1 MSDEKQPLLSF
12 EINSGKGLINDF
24 GSPPNKKSVMKFVDK
39 QKENFYEYQA
49 KKAAAAADKELEDA
63 GMFIYTGEKE
73 DGSKGERLRQKV
85 GIEGLVGDR
94 EKLAE
99 KVNQAHIATTVT
111 AVASGII
118 TTLAATGIGMPVA
131 ALLAGALLIANKMF
145 DIVKSNLLLRLLMQ
159 DAIFIIMDCYLLFS
173 LIEKSYDII
182 VLYDDPF
189 NDCTNTN
196 IKSKMTVKPIS
207 QDEIT
212 QLISKVN
219 KTIQPSSSTSSSS
232 SSSTSSSS
240 SSSTSSSSNNSGEDA
255 MRVRKYQINKI
266 MQAQLRYQIEKL
278 INVLLH
284 LMETKTLDMISQD
297 PSLKDNAFGKLLKI
311 ESEKRQKEKGI
322 KGYFSLSKI
331 ERNYDRK
338 FGGSYYITE
347 INNILT
353 IINSYIVLLKSN
365 LDTLLKKFEILTPEI
380 YRIIWLAILCT
391 VEYNSYIK
399 PNTADVLELAKK
411 DANEVGVN
419 ALVKSMALVE
429 NVEAG
434 EAEAEASA
442 GGSGR
447 SYLRPRIK
455 RKTERRQKKRK
466 QRTKG
471 RGRRRRQNKKSKRR
485 TK

>member
-1 MSDEKQPLLSF
+1 
-12 EINSGKGLINDF
+12 
-24 GSPPNKKSVMKFVDK
+24 MKFVDK
-39 QKENFYEYQA
+39 QKENFNAYQEQ
-49 KKAAAAADKELEDA
+49 KAAASADKELEDA
-63 GMFIYTGEKE
+63 GMFIYTGET
-73 DGSKGERLRQKV
+73 DGSKGQIVRQKV

-99 KVNQAHIATTVT
+99 KVNQAHMATTAT
-111 AVASGII
+111 AVASGVI

-182 VLYDDPF
+182 GLYDDPDASC
-189 NDCTNTN
+189 NVDIGT
-196 IKSKMTVKPIS
+196 KMTVKPIS
-207 QDEIT
+207 EEEIS

-219 KTIQPSSSTSSSS
+219 ETIQPSSSTNSSAK
-232 SSSTSSSS
+232 
-240 SSSTSSSSNNSGEDA
+240 NSVEDA

-284 LMETKTLDMISQD
+284 LMETKTLIMISQD
-297 PSLKDNAFGKLLKI
+297 PSLKDNAFGKLLNI

-322 KGYFSLSKI
+322 TGYFSLSKI

-365 LDTLLKKFEILTPEI
+365 LDTLLKKFEILTPET

-399 PNTADVLELAKK
+399 PNTADVLKLAQN

-419 ALVKSMALVE
+419 ALVKSMALVD
-429 NVEAG
+429 NVEARA
-434 EAEAEASA
+434 AESDTSVKA
-442 GGSGR
+442 GGGLGR
-447 SYLRPRIK
+447 DYLRPRIK

-466 QRTKG
+466 QRTKS
-471 RGRRRRQNKKSKRR
+471 RRRLKKSKRR
-485 TK
+485 T

>member
-1 MSDEKQPLLSF
+1 MSYEEDQPLVPF
-12 EINSGKGLINDF
+12 EIISENSEEGIDEQKGLIREF
-24 GSPPNKKSVMKFVDK
+24 GSPLNKKSVMTFVDK

-63 GMFIYTGEKE
+63 GMFIYTGTKE
-73 DGSKGERLRQKV
+73 DGQMEKRQKV

-94 EKLAE
+94 EKLA
-99 KVNQAHIATTVT
+99 KKINQAHIATTAT
-111 AVASGII
+111 AVASGVI

-173 LIEKSYDII
+173 LIEISYDII
-182 VLYDDPF
+182 VLYGDPM
-189 NDCTNTN
+189 NDCTNNNN
-196 IKSKMTVKPIS
+196 IKSKMTVK
-207 QDEIT
+207 
-212 QLISKVN
+212 LISEE
-219 KTIQPSSSTSSSS
+219 I
-232 SSSTSSSS
+232 
-240 SSSTSSSSNNSGEDA
+240 NNSGKDT

-284 LMETKTLDMISQD
+284 IMETKTLDMIAQE
-297 PSLKDNAFGKLLKI
+297 PSLRSNAFGKLMDI
-311 ESEKRQKEKGI
+311 ELEKRKKEKSSWGLSI
-322 KGYFSLSKI
+322 SKI

-365 LDTLLKKFEILTPEI
+365 LDTLLKKFEILTPET
-380 YRIIWLAILCT
+380 YRSIWLAILCT
-391 VEYNSYIK
+391 AEYNSYIK
-399 PNTADVLELAKK
+399 PNTADVLELAQK

-434 EAEAEASA
+434 AAVASA

-471 RGRRRRQNKKSKRR
+471 RGRRRLNKKSKRR

>member
-1 MSDEKQPLLSF
+1 METDKEKEPLLKNM
-12 EINSGKGLINDF
+12 EIDTNKTEEQKGLISGF
-24 GSPPNKKSVMKFVDK
+24 GSPVDKSRVMKFVDK
-39 QKENFYEYQA
+39 QKENFNAFQEQ
-49 KKAAAAADKELEDA
+49 KAAATADKELEDA
-63 GMFIYTGEKE
+63 GMLIYTGEK
-73 DGSKGERLRQKV
+73 DGSKGQIVRQKV

-99 KVNQAHIATTVT
+99 KVNQAHMATTTT
-111 AVASGII
+111 AVASGVI

-182 VLYDDPF
+182 GLYDDPM
-189 NDCTNTN
+189 NDCTNNN
-196 IKSKMTVKPIS
+196 IGSKMTVKPIS
-207 QDEIT
+207 EEEIT

-219 KTIQPSSSTSSSS
+219 ETIQPSSN
-232 SSSTSSSS
+232 SSSTK
-240 SSSTSSSSNNSGEDA
+240 NSDEES

-284 LMETKTLDMISQD
+284 IMETKTLNMISQD

-322 KGYFSLSKI
+322 TGYFSLSKI

-365 LDTLLKKFEILTPEI
+365 LDTLLKKFEILTPET

-399 PNTADVLELAKK
+399 PNTADVLALAQN

-429 NVEAG
+429 NVENQA
-434 EAEAEASA
+434 AESEASVKA
-442 GGSGR
+442 GG
-447 SYLRPRIK
+447 YLRPRIK
-455 RKTERRQKKRK
+455 RKTERRKKKRK
-466 QRTKG
+466 QRTKS
-471 RGRRRRQNKKSKRR
+471 RRQRVNKKSKRR